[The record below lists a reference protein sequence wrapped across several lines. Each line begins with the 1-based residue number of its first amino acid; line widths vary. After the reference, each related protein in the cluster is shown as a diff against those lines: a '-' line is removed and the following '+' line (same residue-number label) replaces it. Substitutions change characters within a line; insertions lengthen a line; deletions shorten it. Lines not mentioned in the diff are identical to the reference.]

1 MSHQVQTFLQDVLDR
16 RMIIQ
21 NKKKCSREQMA
32 ENSGTR
38 EEGGAHDRTEINGSF
53 SDLQTSQNRINGAVS
68 HQADNSGAGSAV

>member
-1 MSHQVQTFLQDVLDR
+1 MAK
-16 RMIIQ
+16 
-21 NKKKCSREQMA
+21 NSRA
-32 ENSGTR
+32 R